1 MFVKIAVLGGGG
13 GAHAMAADL
22 ALASHEIRMA
32 ELPSLAE
39 NVAAVQALGG
49 IQLTGVA
56 PMGGSPGFAR
66 LALVTT
72 NIPEAV
78 EGADLIMVVVPA
90 YGHEAFMRELIGC
103 VRKDQTVVFHS
114 SYFSSLIFEKM
125 LSEAG
130 RGGEILFGETASLLY
145 LAHLRGAGKVWIKA
159 GKRRMPFAA
168 FPASR
173 TEEAMKRINPVYPQL
188 VPAKN
193 VFDTSL
199 NEAGVLVHPI
209 TTLMNLSRI
218 ELNGPYR
225 SHYYDLTPGIGKIMD
240 AVDGERQAVQAALG
254 LPPISLPTM
263 IHDFFNVSG
272 KNSYEAI
279 LACPN
284 YCRQT
289 TPDNLEHRYI
299 SEDVPFGL
307 VPMSAIGEQL
317 GLDMSTTR
325 SIIQLASSA
334 TGLNFWKEGRSLERM
349 GLAGMNVKELV
360 RHVS

>member
-1 MFVKIAVLGGGG
+1 
-13 GAHAMAADL
+13 MAADL
-22 ALASHEIRMA
+22 ALAGHEIRLA
-32 ELPSLAE
+32 ELPALAE
-39 NVAAVQALGG
+39 NIAAVQALGG

-72 NIPEAV
+72 NILEAV
-78 EGADLIMVVVPA
+78 KGASVVMVVVPA
-90 YGHEAFMRELIGC
+90 YGHEAFMRELIDI
-103 VRKDQTVVFHS
+103 VQTDQTVVFHS
-114 SYFSSLIFEKM
+114 SYFSSLIFGKM

-130 RGGEILFGETASLLY
+130 RAGEVLFGETASLLY

-173 TEEAMKRINPVYPQL
+173 TEEALKRINPIYPQL
-188 VPAKN
+188 TPAKN

-209 TTLMNLSRI
+209 TTLLNLSRI

-240 AVDGERQAVQAALG
+240 AVDAERQTVQSALG
-254 LPPISLPTM
+254 LPPMSLPAM

-272 KNSYEAI
+272 KNCYEAI
-279 LACPN
+279 IACPN
-284 YCRQT
+284 YSRQT
-289 TPDNLEHRYI
+289 TPDSLEHRYV

-307 VPMSAIGEQL
+307 VPMAMIGEQM
-317 GLDMSTTR
+317 GLNMATTR

-334 TGLNFWKEGRSLERM
+334 SGRDFWNEGRSLERM
-349 GLAGMNVKELV
+349 GLSGMDSAEMVHYV
-360 RHVS
+360 G

>member
-1 MFVKIAVLGGGG
+1 MKIAVLGGGG

-22 ALASHEIRMA
+22 ALAGHEIRLA

-39 NVAAVQALGG
+39 NIAAVQALGG

-72 NIPEAV
+72 DIAEAV
-78 EGADLIMVVVPA
+78 RGAALVMVVVPA
-90 YGHEAFMRELIGC
+90 YGHEAFMRALINT
-103 VRKDQTVVFHS
+103 VREDQIVVFHS
-114 SYFSSLIFEKM
+114 SYFASLIFGKM

-130 RGGEILFGETASLLY
+130 RAGEILFGETSSLLY

-173 TEEAMKRINPVYPQL
+173 TEEALNRINAVFPQ
-188 VPAKN
+188 VTPAKN

-199 NEAGVLVHPI
+199 NEAGVLVHPV
-209 TTLMNLSRI
+209 TTLLNLSRI

-225 SHYYDLTPGIGKIMD
+225 SHYYDLTPGVGKIMD
-240 AVDGERQAVQAALG
+240 AIDFERQAVQSALD
-254 LPPISLPTM
+254 LAPKSLPAT
-263 IHDFFNVSG
+263 IHEFFNVSG
-272 KNSYEAI
+272 KNCYEAI
-279 LACPN
+279 MACPN
-284 YCRQT
+284 YSRQT
-289 TPDNLEHRYI
+289 TPDSLEHRYV

-307 VPMSAIGEQL
+307 VPMAAIGEQL

-325 SIIQLASSA
+325 SIIQLASAA
-334 TGLNFWKEGRSLERM
+334 TGSDFWKEGRSLERM
-349 GLAGMNVKELV
+349 GLSGMDRMEMLH
-360 RHVS
+360 HVG